1 MPRLRML
8 LPALLVAMLPGGLY
22 AQISDGNI
30 VGAVFDQTGAA
41 VARATV
47 ELDNPATGV
56 KITRTTDNAGF
67 YRFNN
72 VPVGSY
78 NVTASATGF
87 GKKTLENVRV
97 ELNRSTTVNV
107 TLEVSQV
114 ATQIEVKESAAVIDT
129 TTATIGA
136 SFDQQQAMRLPAMN
150 LTSGVLN
157 LALLGAGVAHSGGL
171 GLGEGPSV
179 GGQRPRQNNFMIEGI
194 DNNRKDVTG
203 ANLKP
208 SNEAVQEF
216 SMLQNQFTAEFGHST
231 GGQFNTVVKS
241 GTNSLHGSLYEYFR
255 NRNLEAVDESFK
267 RSGIL
272 SNPRYDDN
280 RFGGTAGGPIIRNKL
295 FYFGN
300 YEYNPVGFAQNP
312 SAATLTPTAEG
323 YAMLGSIPGVSQTNL
338 DVLRTYAKPAATATD
353 TTSVAGVNI
362 PIGVLP
368 VAFPAFQ
375 NNYNWLASIDY
386 NLSDRDQIRGRY
398 IEQRFSGLDSG
409 VAPNLEAFV
418 QQRTVRQRLVALSE
432 FHQFSAT
439 VFNEFRAAYS
449 RYDDTIPA
457 GDFQYPGLDAFP
469 NVEIQQDLNL
479 QLGPFTNAP
488 QSGIQNTYQLVNN
501 LTWLKGRHSL
511 KFGFDGRKYIAPT
524 NFIQRVRGDYNY
536 SNLERFL
543 LDLNP
548 DVLAERNTGGV
559 PYDGNQIDAYWY
571 AQDEFKMNSHLT
583 LTAGIRYEYKGIP
596 AGDKLQALNAISD
609 VPGLITFAAPKV
621 QKTNF
626 APRIGLAYSPG
637 QSGATV
643 IRAGFGMAYDVYFD
657 NFGTLS
663 KPVQLENTVIVDP
676 AANIPDF
683 LKNGGIRTDQ
693 RPDQIDQE
701 TARAFTSTFI
711 PDQRL
716 PYSLQ
721 WNVGVQRVFKN
732 DYTLDVRYLGTRGV
746 RLFVQDRPNII
757 ARVTPN
763 RSLPTY
769 LQAPSQAELNGLPL
783 TLNDLRAGSNIKP
796 EYLNA
801 GFQSPITAFRNIG
814 NSIYHGLATE
824 ISRRFSNGLL
834 FRGSYTWSHAID
846 DSTADLFSTLVSPR
860 RAQDFQNY
868 QAERGTSFL
877 DRRHRFVFTWVYDSQ
892 WFKGSGNW
900 MAKNLLGNWNFAG
913 TYTKESP
920 QFATVQSGTDS
931 NLNGDSAGD
940 RTIINTAGADKTGS
954 DVSALTNSAGQTVAY
969 LALNP
974 NARYIKAG
982 QGAYANGGKIT
993 LPLRPI
999 NNFDLTLGKRFNIT
1013 EHKSFEINWSLV
1025 NAFNHPQY
1033 TAGSI
1038 NTVFPFDST
1047 QTRNHLIPG
1056 NALFND
1062 PTQVYDSHS
1071 RIMFLVA
1078 RFLF

>member
-1 MPRLRML
+1 MSQFRMFL
-8 LPALLVAMLPGGLY
+8 LALLVAMLTGGSY

-30 VGAVFDQTGAA
+30 VGSVFDQTGAA
-41 VARATV
+41 VSQATV
-47 ELDNPATGV
+47 DLVNPATGV
-56 KITRTTDNAGF
+56 AFSRVTDESGGF
-67 YRFNN
+67 RFNN
-72 VPVGSY
+72 IPVGTY
-78 NVTASATGF
+78 NVTASASGF
-87 GKKTLENVRV
+87 GKKTLGNVKV
-97 ELNRSTTVNV
+97 ELNRSTTVNF
-107 TLEVSQV
+107 TLDVSQV
-114 ATQIEVKESAAVIDT
+114 ATEIEVNEAAAVIDT

-136 SFDQQQAMRLPAMN
+136 AFDEQQAMRLPAMN

-203 ANLKP
+203 SNLKP

-241 GTNSLHGSLYEYFR
+241 GTNEIHGSIYEYFR
-255 NRNLEAVDESFK
+255 NRNLEAVDQSFK
-267 RSGIL
+267 RSEIF

-280 RFGGTAGGPIIRNKL
+280 RFGGTIGGPIIKNKL

-300 YEYNPVGFAQNP
+300 YEYNPVGFASSP

-323 YAMLGSIPGVSQTNL
+323 YSMLAAVPGISQTNL
-338 DVLRTYAKPAATATD
+338 DVLKTYAKPAATASD
-353 TTSVAGVNI
+353 TTSVNGVNI

-375 NNYNWLASIDY
+375 NNYNWLGSVDY
-386 NLSDRDQIRGRY
+386 NLSATDQIRGRY
-398 IEQRFSGLDSG
+398 IEQRFSGLDSE
-409 VAPNLEAFV
+409 VAPNLEAFL
-418 QQRTVRQRLVALSE
+418 QQRTIRQRLISVSE
-432 FHQFSAT
+432 FHQFSPT

-449 RYDDTIPA
+449 RYDDDIPS
-457 GDFQYPGLDAFP
+457 GDYQYPGLDAFP
-469 NVEIQQDLNL
+469 NIEIQQDLNL
-479 QLGPFTNAP
+479 QLGPYSQGP

-501 LTWLKGRHSL
+501 LTWLKGRHSF
-511 KFGFDGRKYIAPT
+511 KFGFDGRKYIAQT
-524 NFIQRVRGDYNY
+524 NFIQRVRGDYQY
-536 SNLERFL
+536 ANLERFL
-543 LDLNP
+543 LDLSP
-548 DVLAERNTGGV
+548 DVLGERNTGGV
-559 PYDGNQIDAYWY
+559 PYSGNQMDAYWY
-571 AQDEFKMNSHLT
+571 AQDEFKFNSHLT

-596 AGDKLQALNAISD
+596 AGDKLQVLNAISD
-609 VPGLITFAAPKV
+609 VPGLIEFREPKA
-621 QKTNF
+621 QTTNF

-637 QSGATV
+637 TSGKTV

-663 KPVQLENTVIVDP
+663 KPVQLENTVSLDP
-676 AANIPDF
+676 SLNTPNF
-683 LKNGGIRTDQ
+683 LKNGGIRPDQ
-693 RPDQIDQE
+693 RPDELDQE

-721 WNVGVQRVFKN
+721 WNLGVQRVFKN

-746 RLFVQDRPNII
+746 RLYIQDRPNII
-757 ARVTPN
+757 ARVTPDRN
-763 RSLPTY
+763 LPTY
-769 LQAPSQAELNGLPL
+769 LQAPSQAQLDSLPL
-783 TLNDLRAGSNIKP
+783 TLDDLTAGSIIKP
-796 EYLNA
+796 EYLAA
-801 GFQSPITAFRNIG
+801 GFQSPISAFRNIG

-824 ISRRFSNGLL
+824 ITRRFSNGLL
-834 FRGSYTWSHAID
+834 FRGSYTWSHVID
-846 DSTADLFSTLVSPR
+846 DSTADLASTLVSPR

-877 DRRHRFVFTWVYDSQ
+877 DRRHRFVFTWVYDVP
-892 WFKGSGNW
+892 WFKGSNSW
-900 MAKNLLGNWNFAG
+900 MAKNLIGNWNFAG

-920 QFATVQSGTDS
+920 QYATVQSGIDS

-940 RTIINTAGADKTGS
+940 RVIINTAGADRTGS
-954 DVSALTNSAGQTVAY
+954 DVRALTNSNGDTVAY
-969 LALNP
+969 LALDP

-982 QGAYANGGKIT
+982 AGAYANGGKIT

-999 NNFDLTLGKRFNIT
+999 NNFDITLGKRFNIT
-1013 EHKSFEINWSLV
+1013 EHKAFEINCSLV
-1025 NAFNHPQY
+1025 NALNHPQY

-1038 NTVFPFDST
+1038 NTVFPFDSAS
-1047 QTRNHLIPG
+1047 TRNHLIPG
-1056 NALFND
+1056 NPLFND
-1062 PTQVYDSHS
+1062 PSQVYDSHS
-1071 RIMFLVA
+1071 RVVFLVA